1 MFKATCV
8 QAPYLSTINPVVKL
22 ICVILVTVL
31 VSVTSAPALP
41 LCVVIAVYLL
51 TVICGGVSALSLLRR
66 MLPFFGVSVSFMVF
80 MLLLKGME
88 QAGSDVRIFVFGYT
102 SEALNTIMALGLRI
116 LAISLATLS
125 FVITTNPNELVLSL
139 ILQLRVPIVH
149 GYAALAAYRFLP
161 TLQDEAKGI
170 RLAQEIRGVEWNK
183 GLFNR
188 MLSPFRL
195 MLPMLALAARKGE
208 RVALAMDSRG
218 LGANRTRTFYRR
230 TMISKRD
237 IVFLVLVIAFCIA
250 LVLALVQLGLFVY
263 GSALG
268 AGAI

>member
-1 MFKATCV
+1 MRKSTCEKT
-8 QAPYLSTINPVVKL
+8 PYLSSLNPVIKL
-22 ICVILVTVL
+22 LCVVLVTTM

-41 LCVVIAVYLL
+41 LCMVAATFLL
-51 TVICGGVSALSLLRR
+51 TVCCGGISAPALLKR
-66 MLPFFGVSVSFMVF
+66 MLPFLGVSTSFVVF

-88 QAGSDVRIFVFGYT
+88 QAGSDVYILMFGYT
-102 SEALNTIMALGLRI
+102 RSALQTILALGVRI

-125 FVITTNPNELVLSL
+125 FVITTNPNDLVLSL

-183 GLFNR
+183 GLKSR
-188 MLSPFRL
+188 LLSPFRL
-195 MLPMLALAARKGE
+195 MMPMLTLAARKGE

-218 LGANRTRTFYRR
+218 LGASRTRTFYKR
-230 TMISKRD
+230 TSITRRD
-237 IVFLVLVIAFCIA
+237 IVFLSLFIAFCALLI
-250 LVLALVQLGLFVY
+250 LVLARLGLFLY
-263 GSALG
+263 GSALE
-268 AGAI
+268 AGAV

>member
-1 MFKATCV
+1 MHRINCV
-8 QAPYLSTINPVVKL
+8 RAPYLSMLNPVVKL
-22 ICVILVTVL
+22 LCVVLVTVV
-31 VSVTSAPALP
+31 VSVTSAPVLP
-41 LCVVIAVYLL
+41 LCVVVAVFLL
-51 TVICGGVSALSLLRR
+51 TVIHGGISAPALLKR
-66 MLPFFGVSVSFMVF
+66 MLPFFGVSISFVVF

-88 QAGSDVRIFVFGYT
+88 QAGSDVTILMFGYT
-102 SEALNTIMALGLRI
+102 RAALQTVLALGLRI

-125 FVITTNPNELVLSL
+125 FVITTNPNDLVLSL

-183 GLFNR
+183 GLINR
-188 MLSPFRL
+188 MMSPFRL

-218 LGANRTRTFYRR
+218 LGANRTRTFYKR
-230 TMISKRD
+230 TTISRRD
-237 IVFLVLVIAFCIA
+237 IVFLVLVIAFCII
-250 LVLALVQLGLFVY
+250 LVLTLAQLGLFVY
-263 GSALG
+263 GSALE